1 MSTTITTVFTNLVTF
16 TGTLLSSH
24 KRLNDPYSLE
34 SNPEQLLRL
43 GWGIQVDD
51 GVDTNRCISPE
62 YYLGR
67 NFTISIV
74 RENLAKD
81 SDPSRR
87 ELSKLE
93 LLEDLHIL
101 IAGAVSENTLYQS
114 AVNFKYLSDGG
125 LQEVF
130 VNEKP
135 YNFIQAKFFVEY
147 SQSITGA

>member
-1 MSTTITTVFTNLVTF
+1 MSNITTVFNNLVTF
-16 TGTLLSSH
+16 LETELPNH
-24 KRLNDPYSLE
+24 YRLNDPYTVE
-34 SNPEQLLRL
+34 NNPEQLCRKA
-43 GWGIQVDD
+43 WGIQIDD

-67 NFTISIV
+67 TFTLVLV
-74 RENLAKD
+74 RESLAKD
-81 SDPSRR
+81 SDPVRR
-87 ELSKLE
+87 ETSRLD

-114 AVNFKYLSDGG
+114 AVNFKYISDSG

-135 YNFIQAKFFVEY
+135 YNFIQANFLVEY
-147 SQSITGA
+147 SQTIPGA